1 MASQPSGNET
11 KLGYLKGMFG
21 LGAPPSTA
29 QPSSSAT
36 PPPPT
41 SAAQSAS
48 APKPIP
54 AIKIPAQRQD
64 SMPEICMTP
73 SDVGIYEVP
82 HMKGKFTFKKLF
94 QNPSSPSFNRTDSS
108 PGGGGRKF

>member
-1 MASQPSGNET
+1 MASQPSANDNGS

-21 LGAPPSTA
+21 LGA

-36 PPPPT
+36 PPPPTMT

-108 PGGGGRKF
+108 KKKTDATLS